1 MKQLKLGDNVTLNV
15 GDFVI
20 IADNNNTL
28 TYGWF
33 CGQGRD
39 GCTLQYYSIYSPGQA
54 LEIFKKWE
62 TTGEITWLADK
73 FKKDGFT
80 AKVFWKGYI
89 NTYNEHRIL
98 KIEQPDLLFST
109 NKELQERYNKS
120 KEALIKVKFLNK

>member
-1 MKQLKLGDNVTLNV
+1 MKQLKIGDNVTLDV
-15 GDFVI
+15 GDFII

-39 GCTLQYYSIYSPGQA
+39 RCTLQYYSIWSPGNA
-54 LEIFKKWE
+54 LESFEEWQ
-62 TTGEITWLADK
+62 TTGLPKWLGEK
-73 FKKDGFT
+73 FEKHGFT
-80 AKVFWKGYI
+80 SKVFWKGYI

-109 NKELQERYNKS
+109 NKELQEKYNKS
-120 KEALIKVKFLNK
+120 KEALIKVKFLQK